1 MTNGHSSLRAFGN
14 CRLDTRKKLL
24 WAGDRPVQLPL
35 KAVELLC
42 VLVEGRGAVLTK
54 DEIWQDVWHDAF
66 VEETNLTHNIYLL
79 RKALKGLGHGGL
91 IETVPRRGYRF
102 SSAVYELPDEEIIL
116 QRQAPTRTTIEYR
129 DGYDLT

>member
-42 VLVEGRGAVLTK
+42 VLVEGRGALLTK
-54 DEIWQDVWHDAF
+54 DEIWQDVSGKSLRLRLDGMPVDA
-66 VEETNLTHNIYLL
+66 
-79 RKALKGLGHGGL
+79 GGF
-91 IETVPRRGYRF
+91 EMF
-102 SSAVYELPDEEIIL
+102 AVSECVD
-116 QRQAPTRTTIEYR
+116 
-129 DGYDLT
+129 